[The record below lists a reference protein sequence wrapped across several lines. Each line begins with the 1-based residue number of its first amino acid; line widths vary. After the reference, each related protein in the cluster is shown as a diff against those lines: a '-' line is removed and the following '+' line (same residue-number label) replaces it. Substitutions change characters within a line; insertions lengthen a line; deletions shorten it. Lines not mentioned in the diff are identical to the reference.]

1 MIQELDSVVLKQD
14 IPELKL
20 AKGDIG
26 TVVLVHNNGEG
37 YEVEF
42 VTLGGDTIGV
52 TTLFPKQIRMIRET
66 EIANVRSLELLA
78 A

>member
-1 MIQELDSVVLKQD
+1 MIQELDSVVLTED
-14 IPELKL
+14 IANLKL

-26 TVVLVHNNGEG
+26 TVVLVHNDGEG

-42 VTLGGDTIGV
+42 MTLGGDTIAV
-52 TTLFPKQIRMIRET
+52 TTLLPSQIRMIRGM
-66 EIANVRSLELLA
+66 EIANARTLDLLA

>member
-1 MIQELDSVVLKQD
+1 MIDELDSVVLTED
-14 IPELKL
+14 IPDFKL

-42 VTLGGDTIGV
+42 VTLGGDTIAV
-52 TTLFPKQIRMIRET
+52 TTLFPVQIRMIGDM
-66 EIANVRSLELLA
+66 EIANARGIDTVA